1 MHHLFLRTFW
11 FQPQLYH
18 SWAWLSSFLMFG
30 FYCWYTLFESTVNF
44 LQAKQWKTE
53 LQRGM
58 LPMEMFEIIGDWLPC
73 SKTCNSMQLAR
84 RENKSK
90 HKSADCILRAGGWVV
105 VIAQLSEH
113 WKFKAWIQFQET
125 AHWLS
130 TSFYCVL
137 HHICSQLRNSKHY
150 LYTSHSTAVMHW
162 ANIKLVSLLQ

>member
-1 MHHLFLRTFW
+1 MHHLFLCTFW

-44 LQAKQWKTE
+44 LQARQWKTE

-90 HKSADCILRAGGWVV
+90 HKSADCILRARGYSSVV
-105 VIAQLSEH
+105 RALKVQGLDSIPRD
-113 WKFKAWIQFQET
+113 
-125 AHWLS
+125 S
-130 TSFYCVL
+130 TLTFDFLLLCLAPHL
-137 HHICSQLRNSKHY
+137 HVHSWGTCSKHY
-150 LYTSHSTAVMHW
+150 LYTSHSTAVMQW